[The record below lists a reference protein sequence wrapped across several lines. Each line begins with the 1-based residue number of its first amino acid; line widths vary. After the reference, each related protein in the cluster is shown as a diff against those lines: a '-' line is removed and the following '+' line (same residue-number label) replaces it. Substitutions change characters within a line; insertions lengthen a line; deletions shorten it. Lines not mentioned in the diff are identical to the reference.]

1 MKQYFSSLL
10 VCTVMFVKHCEL
22 RVVVVGPSSR
32 GRGEYGSNY
41 DSKQQ
46 KSQDFLLSV
55 GIDPQSAFIT
65 VKYHG
70 I

>member
-1 MKQYFSSLL
+1 M
-10 VCTVMFVKHCEL
+10 VCP
-22 RVVVVGPSSR
+22 RSR

-65 VKYHG
+65 GKYHG